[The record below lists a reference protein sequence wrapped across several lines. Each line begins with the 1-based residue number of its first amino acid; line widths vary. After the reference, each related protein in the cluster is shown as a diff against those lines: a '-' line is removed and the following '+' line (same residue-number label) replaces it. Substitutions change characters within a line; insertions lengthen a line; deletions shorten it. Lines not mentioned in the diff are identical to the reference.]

1 MYKNKKSVNNF
12 RLCFFLGIVLVVTG
26 CQANPPQYQGTR
38 YRPVPTGYNTAR
50 SNPSRYYPPQ
60 QAVPEA
66 PQSPEEQLKMGERY
80 ADENSQQRN
89 DVEAVRWFRM
99 AAEGGNA
106 EAQYK
111 LAVMLEHA
119 WGTRR
124 DYQEA
129 MSWYSKAAKQG
140 HAGGQNN
147 IGLMY
152 EKGRG
157 VPIDYNEAIK
167 WYTMAA
173 KKNGGTP
180 NYNIGLLY
188 ERGLG
193 VPADKELALKHF
205 NLAANAGYAD
215 AQKKLPASPIS
226 LSSNELD
233 LRTNQ
238 DSTKTNKGDSQTLSQ
253 VKRSTDA
260 MKRGDYETTYRLA
273 YPLAQQGN
281 AQAQHNIGYVY
292 DVRGDLQE
300 AIKWYKM
307 AADQNNLQAEDNLGL
322 LYYTNHPKLCGER
335 KNLFDTTTILC
346 SFKLNATALALW
358 RKAAA
363 QGDQWAKDMLAK
375 HQADSERVQQEN
387 AESDRE
393 WERQQQETLELN
405 LQILKGM
412 K

>member
-1 MYKNKKSVNNF
+1 MYKNDKQF
-12 RLCFFLGIVLVVTG
+12 GYGFQLCFFLGAVLMVSG
-26 CQANPPQYQGTR
+26 CQANPPQFQRAG
-38 YRPVPTGYNTAR
+38 YRPVPTGYNATR

-60 QAVPEA
+60 QAVPET

-80 ADENSQQRN
+80 ADEHSKQRN

-119 WGTRR
+119 WGARR

-129 MSWYSKAAKQG
+129 LSWYSKAAKQG
-140 HAGGQNN
+140 HAGAQNN
-147 IGLMY
+147 MGIMY

-157 VPIDYNEAIK
+157 APISYQEAIK
-167 WYTMAA
+167 WYSMAA
-173 KKNGGTP
+173 KNNAGAP

-193 VPADKELALKHF
+193 VPADKELALKYF
-205 NLAANAGYAD
+205 TLAANAGYAD
-215 AQKKLPASPIS
+215 AQKKLPATSIS
-226 LSSNELD
+226 LGSNELD
-233 LRTNQ
+233 MRTNQ
-238 DSTKTNKGDSQTLSQ
+238 GSTKTNKGDSQTLSQ
-253 VKRSTDA
+253 IKRSSEA
-260 MKRGDYETTYRLA
+260 NNRGDYETAYRLA

-307 AADQNNLQAEDNLGL
+307 AADQNNINGLNNLGV
-322 LYYTNHPKLCGER
+322 LYYNNHTKLCG
-335 KNLFDTTTILC
+335 KQNIFDTRVVMC
-346 SFKLNATALALW
+346 GFKLNATALALW
-358 RKAAA
+358 RKSASL
-363 QGDQWAKDMLAK
+363 GDQWAKDMLAQ

-393 WERQQQETLELN
+393 WQRQQQEALELN
-405 LQILKGM
+405 LEILKGM